1 MVTGRQISI
10 GISDLCFGCGKN
22 NPCGLK
28 LKFKWDGKQVRA
40 EFTPNKFH
48 QGWAG
53 IIHGGIIT
61 TILDE
66 AMGYVAY
73 YEGVKGVTATMQTKF
88 KRPLLI
94 DEPITVTAWL
104 TKNARRFTETE
115 AKMTLMDGTTVAECT
130 ATQYVGSSKPN
141 KGDKPKT
148 TSKRSLK
155 WKGL

>member
-1 MVTGRQISI
+1 MVAKPQISI
-10 GISDLCFGCGKN
+10 GISDLCFGCGEN

-28 LKFKWDGKQVRA
+28 LKFEWDGKQVRA

-66 AMGYVAY
+66 AMGYAAY
-73 YEGVKGVTATMQTKF
+73 YEGIKCVTSSMQTRF
-88 KRPLLI
+88 KRPLSI
-94 DEPITVTAWL
+94 DEPTIVTASL
-104 TKNARRFTETE
+104 TKNGRRYVETE
-115 AKMTLMDGTTVAECT
+115 AKIATRDGTTIAECT
-130 ATQYVGSSKPN
+130 ATQYVGSKVN

-148 TSKRSLK
+148 MSR
-155 WKGL
+155 GA

>member
-1 MVTGRQISI
+1 MITGPEISI
-10 GISDLCFGCGKN
+10 GISDLCFGCGRN

-28 LKFKWDGKQVRA
+28 LNFEWDGRQVRA

-94 DEPITVTAWL
+94 DEPVIVTASL
-104 TKNARRFTETE
+104 TKNARRFVETE
-115 AKMTLMDGTTVAECT
+115 AKITLMDGTLVAECR
-130 ATQYVGSSKPN
+130 AMQYVGSKVN
-141 KGDKPKT
+141 ERDK
-148 TSKRSLK
+148 SKRTSR
-155 WKGL
+155 GD

>member
-10 GISDLCFGCGKN
+10 GISDLCFGCGKD

-28 LKFKWDGKQVRA
+28 LKLKWDGKTIRG

-48 QGWAG
+48 QGWEG

-66 AMGYVAY
+66 AMGYATF
-73 YEGVKGVTATMQTKF
+73 YEGIRCVTATMQTRF

-94 DEPITVTAWL
+94 GKPTVVTASL
-104 TKNARRFTETE
+104 TKNARRFVETE
-115 AKMTLMDGTTVAECT
+115 AKMTLTDGTIIAECT
-130 ATQYVGSSKPN
+130 ATQYVGSKV
-141 KGDKPKT
+141 K
-148 TSKRSLK
+148 
-155 WKGL
+155 

>member
-10 GISDLCFGCGKN
+10 GISDLCFGCGEN

-28 LKFKWDGKQVRA
+28 LKFEWDGKQVRA
-40 EFTPNKFH
+40 EFTPTKFH

-73 YEGVKGVTATMQTKF
+73 YEGIKCVTSSMQTRF
-88 KRPLLI
+88 KRPLSI
-94 DEPITVTAWL
+94 DEPITVTASL
-104 TKNARRFTETE
+104 TRNARRYVETE
-115 AKMTLMDGTTVAECT
+115 AKITLMDSTLVAECT
-130 ATQYVGSSKPN
+130 AMQYVGSKVN
-141 KGDKPKT
+141 ERDK
-148 TSKRSLK
+148 SKRTSR
-155 WKGL
+155 GD

>member
-1 MVTGRQISI
+1 MVTGRQILI
-10 GISDLCFGCGKN
+10 GISDLCFGCGKD

-66 AMGYVAY
+66 AMGYAAY
-73 YEGVKGVTATMQTKF
+73 YEGIKCVTSSIQTRF
-88 KRPLLI
+88 KRPLSI
-94 DEPITVTAWL
+94 NEPIIVTASL
-104 TKNARRFTETE
+104 TKNARRYVETE
-115 AKMTLMDGTTVAECT
+115 AKMTLMDGTLVAECT
-130 ATQYVGSSKPN
+130 AMQYVGSSNAN
-141 KGDKPKT
+141 KREKPKT
-148 TSKRSLK
+148 MS
-155 WKGL
+155 GGA

>member
-10 GISDLCFGCGKN
+10 GISDLCFGCGQN
-22 NPCGLK
+22 NPIGLK
-28 LKFKWDGKQVRA
+28 LNFKWDGKQVRA

-66 AMGYVAY
+66 AMGYAAY
-73 YEGVKGVTATMQTKF
+73 YEGIKCVTSSMQTRF
-88 KRPLLI
+88 KRPLSI
-94 DEPITVTAWL
+94 DEPTIVTASL
-104 TKNARRFTETE
+104 TKNGRRFVETE
-115 AKMTLMDGTTVAECT
+115 AKIATRDGTTIAECT
-130 ATQYVGSSKPN
+130 ATQYVGSKVN

-148 TSKRSLK
+148 MSR
-155 WKGL
+155 GA

>member
-10 GISDLCFGCGKN
+10 GISDLCFGCGEN

-28 LKFKWDGKQVRA
+28 LKFEWDGKQVRA

-48 QGWAG
+48 QGWSG

-73 YEGVKGVTATMQTKF
+73 YEGIKCVTSSMQTRF
-88 KRPLLI
+88 KRPLSI
-94 DEPITVTAWL
+94 DEPIIVTASL
-104 TKNARRFTETE
+104 TRNARRYVETE
-115 AKMTLMDGTTVAECT
+115 AKIATRDGTTIAECT
-130 ATQYVGSSKPN
+130 ATQYVGSKVN

-148 TSKRSLK
+148 ISK
-155 WKGL
+155 GA

>member
-1 MVTGRQISI
+1 MVTGPQISI
-10 GISDLCFGCGKN
+10 AISDLCFGCGRN

-28 LKFKWDGKQVRA
+28 LKFEWDGKKARA

-48 QGWAG
+48 QGLAG

-66 AMGYVAY
+66 AMGYATY
-73 YEGVKGVTATMQTKF
+73 YEGIMCVTATMQIKF

-94 DEPITVTAWL
+94 DEPTIVTASM

-115 AKMTLMDGTTVAECT
+115 AKMTLKDGTLIAECT
-130 ATQYVGSSKPN
+130 AMQYVGSSE
-141 KGDKPKT
+141 PKNNA
-148 TSKRSLK
+148 
-155 WKGL
+155 